1 MRSGKH
7 SISLCLCPSRKLTL
21 ENLYWYVFADEKERE
36 DHGLQFVQLVQEQLS
51 KPATE
56 VSQTLGS

>member
-1 MRSGKH
+1 MACTP
-7 SISLCLCPSRKLTL
+7 SLSPCLSRKLTL
-21 ENLYWYVFADEKERE
+21 ENLYWYVFADEKDRE

-56 VSQTLGS
+56 VSLTIGS